1 VPVLPIRA
9 DRFDDP
15 GKGILWIR
23 DRYDRAA
30 LFAAITDPIVFGFE
44 PLEIAMSDS
53 MYETLRTAVVCQLF
67 LFDGQVTAAAA
78 QFCGLGW
85 EQNQFLVF
93 AW

>member
-1 VPVLPIRA
+1 MDLHPASLFLA
-9 DRFDDP
+9 
-15 GKGILWIR
+15 LCIR
-23 DRYDRAA
+23 DLYDRPA
-30 LFAAITDPIVFGFE
+30 LFAPIACPIVFGFD

-53 MYETLRTAVVCQLF
+53 MYIETLRTAAIYQLF
-67 LFDGQVTAAAA
+67 LLDGQMTTPAA